1 MRHKRDFYTPLLPFD
16 LTPLENHQESNFAK
30 EKEILVTILID
41 RLKIFLAKENN
52 LSTHIPLLKI
62 LPSLN
67 KATFGQKPIKFTE
80 EQAAELLKE
89 LGAIVEASPSYL
101 GRSRY
106 RISFSKNFISQ
117 LEK

>member
-1 MRHKRDFYTPLLPFD
+1 HKRDFYTPLLPFD
-16 LTPLENHQESNFAK
+16 LTPLENHQEPNFAK
-30 EKEILVTILID
+30 EREVLLTIFIN

-67 KATFGQKPIKFTE
+67 KAMLGQKPIKFTE

-89 LGAIVEASPSYL
+89 LGAIVESNPSYL

-106 RISFSKNFISQ
+106 RVNFSKNFISQ

>member
-16 LTPLENHQESNFAK
+16 LTPLENHQENSFAK
-30 EKEILVTILID
+30 EKEILVAIFID
-41 RLKIFLAKENN
+41 RLKVFLAKESN
-52 LSTHIPLLKI
+52 LSTPIPLLKI

-67 KATFGQKPIKFTE
+67 KAILGQKPIKFTE

-89 LGAIVEASPSYL
+89 LGAIVEANPSYL

>member
-16 LTPLENHQESNFAK
+16 LTPLENPKENNFIK
-30 EKEILVTILID
+30 EKENLLKIFLD
-41 RLKIFLAKENN
+41 RLKIFLAKESN

-67 KATFGQKPIKFTE
+67 KATIGQKPIKFTE
-80 EQAAELLKE
+80 DQAVEILKE
-89 LGAIVEASPSYL
+89 LGAIVEPNPSYL

-106 RISFSKNFISQ
+106 RVSFSKNFILQ
-117 LEK
+117 MEK

>member
-16 LTPLENHQESNFAK
+16 LTPLENHQENSFAK
-30 EKEILVTILID
+30 EKEILVFTE

-67 KATFGQKPIKFTE
+67 KATLGQKPIKFTE

-89 LGAIVEASPSYL
+89 LGAIVEANPSYL

-106 RISFSKNFISQ
+106 RVSFSKNFISQ
-117 LEK
+117 IEK